1 MFPSVLFCFWLGYRK
16 GEVMVKKT
24 HKTPSWF
31 NELLINQVVSKEI
44 LLHFKKHYLK
54 PIGMEEENEGL

>member
-1 MFPSVLFCFWLGYRK
+1 MG
-16 GEVMVKKT
+16 KKP

-31 NELLINQVVSKEI
+31 NELLKNQVVSKEI

-54 PIGMEEENEGL
+54 PIGMEEENEGF